1 GSAAITLRGR
11 TVNFRD
17 VFRAVPGGLVRLSAS
32 GDVVAASGARV
43 DVSGDSRGGDAG
55 SIEVAAGGRAL
66 LSGAVQGTASAGYRG
81 GRFSL
86 DAGSLSDFAQL
97 NAALEAGRFNS
108 SRAIHVVNGDLAL
121 AAGQTLTAHD
131 VLLRSDNGGVSI
143 AGTIDAAGNAAL
155 VHGGRIQLIGG
166 NGVSLAATA
175 HLDARA
181 GATRPGDFASDS
193 GSVEIDAA
201 GGRLTV
207 AAGALVDVSG
217 GKQGGGTV
225 LWRAQREGD
234 DLAID
239 RLDGRFVG
247 ALDTAIAGVRTY
259 QASTVDET
267 LRDAMLADAAPWVAH
282 APAIQAR
289 LGVDFE
295 VRPGIQV
302 RSAGDLAIAAE
313 IDLSAARY
321 GAGAPGY
328 LDFSAAGDIQI
339 NANLS
344 DGFASALR
352 TAQLRSGRSWSY
364 GFDAGRDVVL
374 AAGTLVRT
382 GTGSILVHA
391 RRDLLLTDNLSLLYT
406 AGASTLTESGFAP
419 IPGRVTGEFPTQGG
433 DIRLFAGRDIRAP
446 VTRQS
451 ASAWLFRYGDTE
463 WTGD

>member
-1 GSAAITLRGR
+1 
-11 TVNFRD
+11 
-17 VFRAVPGGLVRLSAS
+17 
-32 GDVVAASGARV
+32 
-43 DVSGDSRGGDAG
+43 
-55 SIEVAAGGRAL
+55 
-66 LSGAVQGTASAGYRG
+66 
-81 GRFSL
+81 
-86 DAGSLSDFAQL
+86 
-97 NAALEAGRFNS
+97 
-108 SRAIHVVNGDLAL
+108 
-121 AAGQTLTAHD
+121 
-131 VLLRSDNGGVSI
+131 
-143 AGTIDAAGNAAL
+143 
-155 VHGGRIQLIGG
+155 
-166 NGVSLAATA
+166 
-175 HLDARA
+175 
-181 GATRPGDFASDS
+181 
-193 GSVEIDAA
+193 
-201 GGRLTV
+201 
-207 AAGALVDVSG
+207 
-217 GKQGGGTV
+217 
-225 LWRAQREGD
+225 
-234 DLAID
+234 
-239 RLDGRFVG
+239 
-247 ALDTAIAGVRTY
+247 
-259 QASTVDET
+259 
-267 LRDAMLADAAPWVAH
+267 
-282 APAIQAR
+282 
-289 LGVDFE
+289 
-295 VRPGIQV
+295 
-302 RSAGDLAIAAE
+302 DLAIAAE

-463 WTGD
+463 WTGDLRTSTVAQQTSWSIIFENFEQGIGALGGGNVEISAGRDISQVAVSLPTTGHMTTPIGAVAQEGDVRVRGGGNLTLRAGRDVRGGVFLVGQGTAELSAAGRL